1 MMPLHAKPPLPAM
14 DMWRSQNA
22 LEIVTAGRSNAGMP
36 NSAIGWKQ
44 GTLRLLMGLLISNPL
59 MGVTMADLLN
69 DPKMSPKRFANYF
82 ENFKFERHVFDVI
95 NPNQFLSRRAG
106 DCIDY
111 AVLADHVLSRK
122 GYQTRLIRVEMT
134 GKNVGHAVCYVTEDQ
149 VYLDYNNRHYFF
161 NLVRSDPS
169 IRKIATKVADS
180 LDANW
185 TFAQEFTFDYDT
197 YIKRA
202 VHTVVKTDPP
212 STDPDLIANRKSTE
226 QPTS

>member
-1 MMPLHAKPPLPAM
+1 MEGMVTPRTVWLKRFVAPLL
-14 DMWRSQNA
+14 
-22 LEIVTAGRSNAGMP
+22 T
-36 NSAIGWKQ
+36 
-44 GTLRLLMGLLISNPL
+44 GLLISQPML
-59 MGVTMADLLN
+59 GVTMNQLLS

-95 NPNQFLSRRAG
+95 NPRQFLSNRAG

-111 AVLADHVLSRK
+111 AVLADHVLSRR

-134 GKNVGHAVCYVTEDQ
+134 GKNVGHAVCYVSDDR

-161 NLVRSDPS
+161 TLVRSDPS
-169 IRKIATKVADS
+169 IRKIAAKVADS

-197 YIKRA
+197 FIKRA
-202 VHTVVKTDPP
+202 VYTVVKTDPP
-212 STDPDLIANRKSTE
+212 TADADLLAGQKPDVSPNS
-226 QPTS
+226 